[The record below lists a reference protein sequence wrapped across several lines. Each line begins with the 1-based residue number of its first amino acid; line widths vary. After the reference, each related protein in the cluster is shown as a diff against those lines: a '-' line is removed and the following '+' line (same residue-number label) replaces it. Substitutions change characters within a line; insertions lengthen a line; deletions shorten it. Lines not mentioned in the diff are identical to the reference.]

1 MTLPTRHAKAPA
13 AYCAFTLVIAVE
25 KAPFVVDAD
34 ISTWQA
40 QPFHFSQSLAIRIKV
55 ATCRLA
61 SAHQLPLGP
70 AGTAQQQ
77 LSDRWHERRNHGAC
91 LLVSQR

>member
-13 AYCAFTLVIAVE
+13 AYCAFTLVITLE

-40 QPFHFSQSLAIRIKV
+40 QPFHFSQSLAIRIKA
-55 ATCRLA
+55 ATFRLA
-61 SAHQLPLGP
+61 SAHQLPLGS

-77 LSDRWHERRNHGAC
+77 QLSRRWHEYGAC
-91 LLVSQR
+91 HYGFAQR